1 MAANDDA
8 APSAAI
14 WRAELR
20 QAVLRVGH
28 KAEFGDFVLLLYIA
42 AFVRQFLWLIE
53 DQVIAWALTGALAFG
68 LCLLH
73 LATKKIESQKTPR
86 QFWLIVPIPLLL
98 IFAMRAAFPD
108 TSFDVLNY
116 RLVNAERG
124 LRGWPVRTGDFFPAF
139 YPLNPAP
146 DMLLGI
152 GRHLLGYRLGTI
164 TNLLV
169 LLWVGTVLEKF
180 IRPYIVN
187 KWLRSTG
194 VLLILWTEHTLFLAN
209 NYMVDLLAIPLLLL
223 ATQIALKPA
232 TSENT
237 QSTRIRLGLYLGA
250 SVALKLLNLA
260 YCIPIILVYFYSLL
274 RRERVSLRLGRGAA
288 WTAIGFALPLLPYS
302 LYIWRDTGNPVFPF
316 YNTIFHSPFW
326 PNANLGDGR
335 WGPHGLWETIIWPLR
350 VTLKPE
356 RYGELAVY
364 SGRISIVFIF
374 AILVLVWPNID
385 RRLRLLGFVAF
396 SGTLLWAAML
406 TGYARYAVFVEII
419 GGLTLVGFAAS
430 LFATDKQQTPSARL
444 LRAGLAV
451 LLLCALVAQ
460 CLSAL
465 IYIGHYEWSMRPTV
479 FEDPNGYKQ
488 EARYIL
494 RDYDLSKFL
503 APAERL
509 PLTNVGMWI
518 ESGMLTSGVQS
529 LLTSHAPILCVYVDD
544 YFHSAEGR
552 DRFARALRHG
562 RNQRIASLC
571 LESELNS
578 CREKLARRKLEIVD
592 TLPVQIPIYSGRRKL
607 KMVLLTLFL
616 PPHVESQIVLDN

>member
-1 MAANDDA
+1 MAANADA
-8 APSAAI
+8 TANAAI
-14 WRAELR
+14 RRAALR
-20 QAVLRVGH
+20 SAVLTVGH
-28 KAEFGDFVLLLYIA
+28 KAEFGDFVVLLYIA
-42 AFVRQFLWLIE
+42 AFVRQFLWLI
-53 DQVIAWALTGALAFG
+53 DNQVIAWVLTAALTVALW
-68 LCLLH
+68 LLH
-73 LATKKIESQKTPR
+73 LTKKELEDQKTPR
-86 QFWLIVPIPLLL
+86 QFWLIVAPPLLL
-98 IFAMRAAFPD
+98 IFAMRAALPD

-124 LRGWPVRTGDFFPAF
+124 LGGWPFRAGDFFPAF

-169 LLWVGTVLEKF
+169 LLWVGTILENF
-180 IRPYIVN
+180 IRPYVVN
-187 KWLRSTG
+187 RWLRSTG
-194 VLLILWTEHTLFLAN
+194 VLLILWTEHTLFLVN

-223 ATQIALKPA
+223 ATQMALQPD

-237 QSTRIRLGLYLGA
+237 QSTSIRLGLYLGA

-260 YCIPIILVYFYSLL
+260 YCIPIILVYFYALL
-274 RRERVSLRLGRGAA
+274 RRKRVSLRTARSAA
-288 WTAIGFALPLLPYS
+288 WIAIGSALPLLPYS

-316 YNTIFHSPFW
+316 YNSIFHSPFW
-326 PNANLGDGR
+326 PNSNLGDAR

-350 VTLKPE
+350 VTLKAE
-356 RYGELAVY
+356 RFGELAVY
-364 SGRISIVFIF
+364 SGRISIVFIV

-406 TGYARYAVFVEII
+406 TGYARYAVFVEML
-419 GGLTLVGFAAS
+419 GGLTLLGFAAS
-430 LFATDKQQTPSARL
+430 LFATDKQQQTQRVRL
-444 LRAGLAV
+444 LKAGLAT

-465 IYIGHYEWSMRPTV
+465 TYIARYEWSMRPTV
-479 FEDPNGYKQ
+479 FHDPSGYRQ

-494 RDYDLSKFL
+494 RDYDLAKFL
-503 APAERL
+503 LPAERQ

-529 LLTSHAPILCVYVDD
+529 LLTSHAPILCAYVDE
-544 YFHSAEGR
+544 YFRTAEGR
-552 DRFARALRHG
+552 DRFALALRHG
-562 RNQRIASLC
+562 GNQRIASLC

-578 CREKLARRKLEIVD
+578 CRDKLARWKIEIVD

-607 KMVLLTLFL
+607 KMVLLTLSL
-616 PPHVESQIVLDN
+616 PPHGESQMLDN